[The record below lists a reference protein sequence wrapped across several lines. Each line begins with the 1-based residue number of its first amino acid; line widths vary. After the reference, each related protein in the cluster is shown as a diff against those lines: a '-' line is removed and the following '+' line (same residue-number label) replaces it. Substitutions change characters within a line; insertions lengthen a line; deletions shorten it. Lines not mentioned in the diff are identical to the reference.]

1 MVRPLVDELIDDIVE
16 QLASVLAL
24 GRDPTA
30 EAAFKNALL
39 ARDHLETDRALEREE
54 LEAFER
60 DHRRTSPT
68 TPTNTKSNFRRA
80 YPNPE
85 TTEQNRVHHH
95 P

>member
-54 LEAFER
+54 SEAFAR
-60 DHRRTSPT
+60 DHPADE
-68 TPTNTKSNFRRA
+68 PYDPDK
-80 YPNPE
+80 YE
-85 TTEQNRVHHH
+85 VEL
-95 P
+95 